1 MTRKFLL
8 ASVLLLGLAVSSAG
22 QTAEGP
28 EGETRKVT
36 VTSWTQTPMDGSRTG
51 VTSPSIDNVRES
63 LGYFKGGKYYAP
75 NGRVYGRH
83 SATARTAREII
94 AVQSEMATVKKVVG
108 YSTRTMTARPPQSD
122 LSNWFIDNIMESVE
136 KLSGKKVS
144 FGVGNFGGIR
154 CSMPAGDIILDDL
167 MSMFPFKNQVVYLE
181 LPGSEI
187 RKLLEDMAQG
197 HFQVLGGCEVVV
209 KDRKLQS
216 ALLDGKP
223 IEDDRWYGVATISF
237 LLDGGDRLYLR
248 NGSRNLQIYDV
259 DIIDIIL
266 DKVASL
272 TAEGKP
278 IEYQTD
284 NRIIILDWEDRK
296 R

>member
-1 MTRKFLL
+1 MFAVALL
-8 ASVLLLGLAVSSAG
+8 WSLAALGQSTSVN
-22 QTAEGP
+22 TEGDVQQ
-28 EGETRKVT
+28 EKVKI
-36 VTSWTQTPMDGSRTG
+36 VSWTQTPMDGSRTG
-51 VTSPSIDNVRES
+51 VTSPSPDNVKEC

-75 NGRVYGRH
+75 NGKVYSRH

-94 AVQSEMATVKKVVG
+94 AVQPQMVPVKKIVG
-108 YSTRTMTARPPQSD
+108 YSTRPMTARPPQSD

-154 CSMPAGDIILDDL
+154 SSMPEGDVIMDDL

-181 LPGSEI
+181 LQGSVI
-187 RKLLEDMAQG
+187 RKLLENMASG
-197 HFQVLGGCEVVV
+197 HFQVIGGCELVV

-223 IEDDRWYGVATISF
+223 IEDDKWYGVATISF

-248 NGSRNLQIYDV
+248 NGSRNLQVYDV
-259 DIIDIIL
+259 DIIDIIV
-266 DKVASL
+266 DKVNAL
-272 TAEGKP
+272 TAAGKP
-278 IEYQTD
+278 IEYQKD
-284 NRIIILDWEDRK
+284 NRIVILDWEER
-296 R
+296 RR